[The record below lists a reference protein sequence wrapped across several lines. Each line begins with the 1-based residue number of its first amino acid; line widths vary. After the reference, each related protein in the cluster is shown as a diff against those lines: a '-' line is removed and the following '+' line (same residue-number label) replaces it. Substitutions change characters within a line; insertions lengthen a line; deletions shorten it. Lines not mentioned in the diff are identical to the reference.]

1 MLDDDNE
8 LRRINRLLRNF
19 SRKIKLLEELVSKR
33 RDENDEDKRPQKK
46 SYSRKQRDSDWKSL
60 RIIPNI
66 TKTDKLFNP
75 RSGTFD
81 GLNLRDHLQALR
93 EAYSNI
99 LDLNKP
105 STRFPSLVQLSA
117 KVIGY
122 SIVNYDLS
130 RDDDSDDS
138 DELTKPEREAR
149 SIEVVDYIY
158 NCVPAHL
165 RSLLVPS
172 HALSFLFSSETLSS
186 HHPTVSSLL
195 QTTRPHGLEFQDIIH
210 QSLTIAFARS
220 TLPPPDYITEIAN
233 KFNAIPE
240 LLRSLTKLLPAFEPA
255 LSTCRAID
263 NIRSLPVCDLSPLI
277 QSILSACY
285 QSHIPPFRLRDWLYI
300 SNENSLFDAALN
312 KCQPLAQ
319 RVLFELAIE
328 TTERLLNEPAREE
341 WFTITY
347 NLCSA
352 ALIFASR
359 KSYSCDLLCA
369 CIDNISK
376 IPFIQRTTSEAL
388 SMFDLELL
396 FALDYSRSS
405 VLIDKFDYGNLLP
418 PQLSLLSK
426 VISKGLHVE
435 GIDDTTLHMKK
446 EAAKAKFEKEKIQYL
461 HTSTYKTPQKGKS
474 RVLDL
479 TPASSIIK
487 SNKLTPYLMLPTPR
501 FSQTPFFR
509 RKTQNALAP
518 QRVFG
523 KKFQFHGTNKLYGFG
538 TPVFIQRNWNERYEG
553 DDDDDDEG
561 DSNNN
566 DNDDLDV
573 NLAENDNRKEIE
585 NLPALPEDGDSSEYS
600 AEDHS
605 DNGME
610 NESSNGSDDNLE
622 GYESSENPRSPD
634 KPKVKTSKKPQPVR
648 KTKNQKK
655 ANSGQRLQNRTK
667 GLRDDTHHL
676 EQKKQKVQKPTSRR
690 VIQTSSEQGSNDD
703 NSLYANKASYHTD
716 TFINEHKNGRDIIN
730 VRPKERG
737 KQSITHKKSFD
748 KDDTISKPSRK
759 GKKPIRVESEDSSS
773 EDFDM
778 LTTKK
783 PISKAKEEDNRSRS
797 SNSRDNSSSSEDF
810 DMLTA
815 SKPRKQPSLPKPMA
829 KAHIE
834 RKNTHIDLHEDDR
847 DREYKERQQRRRK
860 TQEAL
865 LRLESFQELKET
877 GYPMHEIH
885 ESSTSFAR
893 PEKVKPS
900 QSKLRP
906 SLNNALDANKSVN
919 SNNDKKR
926 AIEMSSDVFETDS
939 DDQSHLKRRK
949 SNLNDFMANAKQ
961 MDSMAKVANWARES
975 SITVASTALANKSSN
990 QAANTNANTSQNSIM
1005 DPPALLRK
1013 PLQTENSNGRHS
1025 LGSFETVKKPASG
1038 HKRPSQKIVRRISNL
1053 RKSYPI
1059 EISSESETQSLL
1071 EDEPPVKTTK
1081 TSAKR

>member
-1 MLDDDNE
+1 M
-8 LRRINRLLRNF
+8 
-19 SRKIKLLEELVSKR
+19 
-33 RDENDEDKRPQKK
+33 
-46 SYSRKQRDSDWKSL
+46 
-60 RIIPNI
+60 
-66 TKTDKLFNP
+66 
-75 RSGTFD
+75 
-81 GLNLRDHLQALR
+81 
-93 EAYSNI
+93 
-99 LDLNKP
+99 
-105 STRFPSLVQLSA
+105 
-117 KVIGY
+117 
-122 SIVNYDLS
+122 
-130 RDDDSDDS
+130 
-138 DELTKPEREAR
+138 
-149 SIEVVDYIY
+149 
-158 NCVPAHL
+158 
-165 RSLLVPS
+165 PS
-172 HALSFLFSSETLSS
+172 HALSFLFSSEILSS

-220 TLPPPDYITEIAN
+220 TLPPPDYITELAN

-285 QSHIPPFRLRDWLYI
+285 QSHIPPFRLRDWLHI

-352 ALIFASR
+352 ALIFSAK

-369 CIDNISK
+369 CIDDISK

-396 FALDYSRSS
+396 FASDYSKSS
-405 VLIDKFDYGNLLP
+405 VLIDKFTYGDLLP

-426 VISKGLHVE
+426 ITSKSLHVE
-435 GIDDTTLHMKK
+435 GIDDTTLYMKK
-446 EAAKAKFEKEKIQYL
+446 ETAKAKFEKEKIQYV
-461 HTSTYKTPQKGKS
+461 HTSTYKTPQKGKT

-479 TPASSIIK
+479 TPASSVIK

-518 QRVFG
+518 KRVFG

-538 TPVFIQRNWNERYEG
+538 TPVFIPRNWNERYEG
-553 DDDDDDEG
+553 DDDDDDD

-585 NLPALPEDGDSSEYS
+585 NLPALPEGGDSSEYS

-605 DNGME
+605 DEGME
-610 NESSNGSDDNLE
+610 NESSSSSDDNPE

-634 KPKVKTSKKPQPVR
+634 KPKLKTSKKRQPVR

-655 ANSGQRLQNRTK
+655 ANSGQRSQNKTK
-667 GLRDDTHHL
+667 GLRDDTHRL
-676 EQKKQKVQKPTSRR
+676 EHKKQKVQKPTSRR
-690 VIQTSSEQGSNDD
+690 VIQTSSEEESNND
-703 NSLYANKASYHTD
+703 NSVYANKASHPTGS
-716 TFINEHKNGRDIIN
+716 FINERKNGRDIIN
-730 VRPKERG
+730 VRPKEIE
-737 KQSITHKKSFD
+737 KQSIKHKKSFD
-748 KDDTISKPSRK
+748 KDTTTNKPSRK
-759 GKKPIRVESEDSSS
+759 GKKPIRVESENSSS

-783 PISKAKEEDNRSRS
+783 PISKAKEEENKSSS
-797 SNSRDNSSSSEDF
+797 SNTRDNSSSSEDF

-815 SKPRKQPSLPKPMA
+815 SKPRKRSSLPKPIA
-829 KAHIE
+829 KAPIE
-834 RKNTHIDLHEDDR
+834 RKNTHIYLHEGDR
-847 DREYKERQQRRRK
+847 EREYKERQQRRRK

-877 GYPMHEIH
+877 GYPMHEIR

-893 PEKVKPS
+893 PEKAQPS

-906 SLNNALDANKSVN
+906 SLNSALDANKSVN
-919 SNNDKKR
+919 SNKDKKR
-926 AIEMSSDVFETDS
+926 AIEMSSDEFETDR

-990 QAANTNANTSQNSIM
+990 QVANTNANTSQNSIV
-1005 DPPALLRK
+1005 DQPALVRK

-1025 LGSFETVKKPASG
+1025 LGGFETVKKHASG
-1038 HKRPSQKIVRRISNL
+1038 HRRPSQKIVRRILNL